1 MYVVKSYINLAINPC
16 RKEFG
21 MDLIGKKIIQV
32 KQLPT
37 IRTAQQIE
45 QDVEILV
52 IEFEDGSKLEVQPE
66 TGCSNPDDEND
77 SYLQIKYKQF
87 TGS

>member
-1 MYVVKSYINLAINPC
+1 MYVVDSAYNLVIYPC

-21 MDLIGKKIIQV
+21 MDLIGKKIISV

-37 IRTAQQIE
+37 ITTAQQIE

-52 IEFEDGSKLEVQPE
+52 LEFEDGTKLEIQPN
-66 TGCSNPDDEND
+66 SNSTHHEDDSDN
-77 SYLQIKYKQF
+77 YLQIKYK
-87 TGS
+87 